1 MCLYGTQY
9 GCRMH
14 LRNWASRAKN
24 THLHFFKPNQA
35 RVAITTV
42 RARRSPAVDT
52 RAMADEQT
60 FGSVSLI
67 AGGITS
73 QGALRLGADKVEWKK
88 AGGGR
93 SVAIAKADVG
103 EVTYSQ
109 IPGGVTLTVRSKGT
123 APAMRMKGFR
133 GSDMATVKEAMKALY
148 DVDVVKRDM
157 QVIGRNWGQI
167 EVDQAGAITFD
178 VEGKR
183 QFEISSKDVAAVAM
197 PTKHEVMLEFH
208 MDDAV
213 MNASKDAMVE
223 MSFYVPPTNKT
234 WGVDGWGTDDHDP
247 DDTGAKRLSDR
258 LMEVCDVD
266 TATGDAIAEFD
277 SVSLVAPRGKVGIE
291 LFANHLRLN
300 GNAVDFKIQHSSI
313 QRLFLLPK
321 PTNAQTYAILHLDP
335 PIRKGQT
342 FYPHIVAVFNANE
355 ELEVEPL
362 MDAALKEKLGD
373 AVEDSYDGPSSEVFI
388 RLLKAVAGVK
398 LTRQGTF
405 ASPAGGHAVKASN
418 KAEVGH
424 LYPLEKSFFYL
435 PKPPMLLPYAEVTE
449 IEFERHAGAGP
460 TTQRTFDMAI
470 TMRNGAV
477 HQFHSIPKSE
487 FQNLVSFLTAKKLKI
502 VNVDAQARADAII
515 DGADSDSDR
524 DHHAARLKAK
534 VKKRELDE
542 DGFGGSDSEED
553 EDFNAGSESDD
564 GEPTD
569 SSGSEGSDDEEEAR
583 PKKKTKSKAKA
594 KAKAKKDPNEPKRP
608 LSAFMIFSKETR
620 GDVLEKNPDFA
631 LGDVGKELGRRWRE
645 IDPELKK
652 EFEAKAADAKVAY
665 EAAMKEYK
673 AGKKATV
680 VDDDDDEEEEESDGG
695 SD

>member
-1 MCLYGTQY
+1 
-9 GCRMH
+9 
-14 LRNWASRAKN
+14 
-24 THLHFFKPNQA
+24 
-35 RVAITTV
+35 
-42 RARRSPAVDT
+42 
-52 RAMADEQT
+52 MADEQT
-60 FGSVSLI
+60 FGSVSLF

-109 IPGGVTLTVRSKGT
+109 IPGGVSLTVRSKGT

-157 QVIGRNWGQI
+157 QVIGRNWGQV

-223 MSFYVPPTNKT
+223 MSFYVPPSNKT
-234 WGVDGWGTDDHDP
+234 WGVEGWGDDDHDP
-247 DDTGAKRLSDR
+247 DETGAKRLSDR

-362 MDAALKEKLGD
+362 MDAALKRKLG
-373 AVEDSYDGPSSEVFI
+373 AAAEESYDGPSSEVFI
-388 RLLKAVAGVK
+388 RLLKTVAGVK

-405 ASPAGGHAVKASN
+405 VSPAGGHAVKASN

-449 IEFERHAGAGP
+449 IEFERHAGTGP

-470 TMRNGAV
+470 TMRNNAV

-487 FQNLVSFLTAKKLKI
+487 FQNLVSFLTAKKIKI
-502 VNVDAQARADAII
+502 VNVDAQARADAFI
-515 DGADSDSDR
+515 DGAESDSDR

-534 VKKRELDE
+534 VQKRELDE

-553 EDFNAGSESDD
+553 EDFNAGSQSDD

-569 SSGSEGSDDEEEAR
+569 SSGSEGSDDSEEAR

-652 EFEAKAADAKVAY
+652 EFDAKAADAKVAY

-680 VDDDDDEEEEESDGG
+680 VDDDDDDEEEESDGG

>member
-1 MCLYGTQY
+1 
-9 GCRMH
+9 
-14 LRNWASRAKN
+14 
-24 THLHFFKPNQA
+24 
-35 RVAITTV
+35 
-42 RARRSPAVDT
+42 
-52 RAMADEQT
+52 MADEQT
-60 FGSVSLI
+60 FGSISLF
-67 AGGITS
+67 AGGISS

-93 SVAIAKADVG
+93 SVSIAKGDVG

-109 IPGGVTLTVRSKGT
+109 IPGGVSLTVRSKGS

-133 GSDMATVKEAMKALY
+133 GSDITAVKEAMKSMYGAECT
-148 DVDVVKRDM
+148 KRDM
-157 QVIGRNWGQI
+157 QSIGRNWGQV

-178 VEGKR
+178 VENKR
-183 QFEISSKDVAAVAM
+183 AFEISAKDVSGVQM
-197 PTKHEVMLEFH
+197 PSKHEVMVEFH

-223 MSFYVPPTNKT
+223 MSFYVPPSNKT
-234 WGVDGWGTDDHDP
+234 WGVEGWGEDDHDP

-258 LMEVCDVD
+258 LMEVCAVD

-291 LFANHLRLN
+291 LYANHLRLN

-362 MDAALKEKLGD
+362 LDANLKEKFGD
-373 AVEDSYDGPSSEVFI
+373 KLEESYDGPSCEVFI

-405 ASPAGGHAVKASN
+405 NAVAGGHAVKASN

-435 PKPPMLLPYAEVTE
+435 PKPPMLLPYAEVSD
-449 IEFERHAGAGP
+449 IEFERHAGTGP

-470 TMRNGAV
+470 SMRNGAT
-477 HQFHSIPKSE
+477 HQFHSIPKAE
-487 FQNLVSFLTAKKLKI
+487 FQNLVSFLEAKKIKI
-502 VNVDAQARADAII
+502 VNVDAQVSLFGYLVIWLFGYLVIWLFGYLAWAI
-515 DGADSDSDR
+515 R
-524 DHHAARLKAK
+524 MTRLTSCF
-534 VKKRELDE
+534 VYRL
-542 DGFGGSDSEED
+542 
-553 EDFNAGSESDD
+553 
-564 GEPTD
+564 EPTR
-569 SSGSEGSDDEEEAR
+569 SSTTR
-583 PKKKTKSKAKA
+583 VT
-594 KAKAKKDPNEPKRP
+594 RRITTP
-608 LSAFMIFSKETR
+608 LVSRLRF
-620 GDVLEKNPDFA
+620 
-631 LGDVGKELGRRWRE
+631 
-645 IDPELKK
+645 
-652 EFEAKAADAKVAY
+652 
-665 EAAMKEYK
+665 
-673 AGKKATV
+673 
-680 VDDDDDEEEEESDGG
+680 
-695 SD
+695 

>member
-1 MCLYGTQY
+1 MARGVASNTFAKLG
-9 GCRMH
+9 
-14 LRNWASRAKN
+14 LRSGEN
-24 THLHFFKPNQA
+24 THLLFFSNRQPGKGCDL
-35 RVAITTV
+35 R
-42 RARRSPAVDT
+42 RARRSRAVDT

-60 FGSVSLI
+60 FGSVSLF

-109 IPGGVTLTVRSKGT
+109 IPGGVSLTVRSKGT

-157 QVIGRNWGQI
+157 QVVGRNWGQV

-234 WGVDGWGTDDHDP
+234 WGVEGWGDDDHDP

-373 AVEDSYDGPSSEVFI
+373 AVEESYDGPSSEVFI

-405 ASPAGGHAVKASN
+405 MSPAGGHAVKASN

-460 TTQRTFDMAI
+460 TTQRTFDMAVS
-470 TMRNGAV
+470 MRNGAV

-553 EDFNAGSESDD
+553 EDFDAGSESDD

-673 AGKKATV
+673 AGKKAAV
-680 VDDDDDEEEEESDGG
+680 VDDDDEEEEEESDGG

>member
-1 MCLYGTQY
+1 MF
-9 GCRMH
+9 
-14 LRNWASRAKN
+14 
-24 THLHFFKPNQA
+24 FFKPNQA
-35 RVAITTV
+35 RVAICAERV
-42 RARRSPAVDT
+42 SPAVDT

-460 TTQRTFDMAI
+460 TTQRTFDMAV

-502 VNVDAQARADAII
+502 VNVDAQARVDAII

-569 SSGSEGSDDEEEAR
+569 SSGSEGSESEEEAR

-680 VDDDDDEEEEESDGG
+680 VDDDDDEEEEEESDGG

>member
-1 MCLYGTQY
+1 
-9 GCRMH
+9 
-14 LRNWASRAKN
+14 
-24 THLHFFKPNQA
+24 
-35 RVAITTV
+35 
-42 RARRSPAVDT
+42 
-52 RAMADEQT
+52 
-60 FGSVSLI
+60 
-67 AGGITS
+67 
-73 QGALRLGADKVEWKK
+73 
-88 AGGGR
+88 
-93 SVAIAKADVG
+93 
-103 EVTYSQ
+103 
-109 IPGGVTLTVRSKGT
+109 
-123 APAMRMKGFR
+123 
-133 GSDMATVKEAMKALY
+133 
-148 DVDVVKRDM
+148 
-157 QVIGRNWGQI
+157 
-167 EVDQAGAITFD
+167 
-178 VEGKR
+178 
-183 QFEISSKDVAAVAM
+183 
-197 PTKHEVMLEFH
+197 ML
-208 MDDAV
+208 
-213 MNASKDAMVE
+213 
-223 MSFYVPPTNKT
+223 
-234 WGVDGWGTDDHDP
+234 
-247 DDTGAKRLSDR
+247 
-258 LMEVCDVD
+258 
-266 TATGDAIAEFD
+266 
-277 SVSLVAPRGKVGIE
+277 APRGKVGIE

-373 AVEDSYDGPSSEVFI
+373 AVEESYDGPSSEVFI

-460 TTQRTFDMAI
+460 TTQRTFDMAV

-553 EDFNAGSESDD
+553 EDFDAGSESDD

-680 VDDDDDEEEEESDGG
+680 VDDDDEEEEEEESDGG